1 MGPIAVDALPWRE
14 GGDANAPFIVCAM
27 FTPGYRAKAVR
38 LAASLT
44 AFDVRF
50 ALFEVPQVH
59 RSISPQGGGDL
70 SFSKPRFIRSA
81 LERFAKP
88 VLYVD
93 SDVIFRKSPDVVT
106 ALCASECDFAIY
118 NWLAD
123 PVNDAWRPEPGTPL
137 WKFFFSVDMASD
149 SQLMSS
155 GAVQLWKSTDAALAL
170 LKDWEQSLL
179 RHPRSEDD
187 HCLDFAY
194 NHGDR
199 TGLNPAWLPK
209 EYARYAFWI
218 YADPVIDHPEF
229 PAPLTGAFES
239 LGSVRFV
246 REKIAR
252 TQKQQAFPRDTVVD
266 AQAMQLLR
274 QRPDGGLTPAG
285 PLLLPLFLPRQD

>member
-1 MGPIAVDALPWRE
+1 MGSPYALWRDD
-14 GGDANAPFIVCAM
+14 GDVSAPFVVCAM
-27 FTPGYRAKAVR
+27 LTPDYRGRAER
-38 LAASLT
+38 LAASLE
-44 AFDVRF
+44 AFGL
-50 ALFEVPQVH
+50 AHAIFEVPQVH
-59 RSISPQGGGDL
+59 RSISAAGGAEPD
-70 SFSKPRFIRSA
+70 FSKPRFLRFA
-81 LERFAKP
+81 LELFGKP

-93 SDVIFRKSPDVVT
+93 ADVIFRKRPEALA
-106 ALCASECDFAIY
+106 ALCATDCDFAIY

-123 PVNDAWRPEPGTPL
+123 AMNDALRPEPGTPL

-155 GAVQLWKSTDAALAL
+155 GAVQFWKSTDAALTL
-170 LKDWEQSLL
+170 LKGWEQSLV

-199 TGLNPAWLPK
+199 TGLNPAWLAK

-239 LGSVRFV
+239 LGSARFV

-252 TQKQQAFPRDTVVD
+252 AQKQQAFPRDTVVD
-266 AQAMQLLR
+266 AQAMQLLK
-274 QRPDGGLTPAG
+274 QRPYGGLAPAG
-285 PLLLPLFLPRQD
+285 PLPLPLFLPRQD

>member
-1 MGPIAVDALPWRE
+1 MGEIHEPWRE

-27 FTPGYRAKAVR
+27 FTPDYRSKAER

-44 AFDVRF
+44 AFGVQY

-59 RSISPQGGGDL
+59 RSISPQGGDDL
-70 SFSKPRFIRSA
+70 GFGKPRFIRSA

-93 SDVIFRKSPDVVT
+93 SDVIVRKFPGLI
-106 ALCASECDFAIY
+106 AQLCGGPADFAIY

-137 WKFFFSVDMASD
+137 WKFFFSVDVASD
-149 SQLMSS
+149 TQLMSS
-155 GAVQLWKSTDAALAL
+155 GAVQFWKNTDATQAL
-170 LKDWEQSLL
+170 LQDWEQALL

-187 HCLDFAY
+187 QCLDFAF

-199 TGLNPAWLPK
+199 TGLAPAWLPK

-229 PAPLTGAFES
+229 PAPITGAFES
-239 LGSVRFV
+239 LGSARFLHA
-246 REKIAR
+246 KLMR
-252 TQKQQAFPRDTVVD
+252 TQKQQPFPRDAVVD
-266 AQAMQLLR
+266 AQAGQLLQ
-274 QRPDGGLTPAG
+274 QRSDDGFAPAG
-285 PLLLPLFLPRQD
+285 PLPLPLFLPKAD

>member
-1 MGPIAVDALPWRE
+1 MGAPYALWRD
-14 GGDANAPFIVCAM
+14 GGDVSAPFVVCAM
-27 FTPGYRAKAVR
+27 FTRDYRGKAER
-38 LAASLT
+38 LAASLD
-44 AFDVRF
+44 AFGLAHAV
-50 ALFEVPQVH
+50 FEVSQVH
-59 RSISPQGGGDL
+59 RSISAAGGADL
-70 SFSKPRFIRSA
+70 DFSKPRFLRFA
-81 LERFAKP
+81 VERFGKP

-93 SDVIFRKSPDVVT
+93 ADVIFRKSPE
-106 ALCASECDFAIY
+106 ALAPLCAGNCDFAIY

-123 PVNDAWRPEPGTPL
+123 AMNDAWRPEPGTPL
-137 WKFFFSVDMASD
+137 WKFFFSVDVASG

-155 GAVQLWKSTDAALAL
+155 GAVQFWKGTDAALTL
-170 LKDWEQSLL
+170 LKDWEQSLV

-199 TGLNPAWLPK
+199 TGLNPAWLAK

-239 LGSVRFV
+239 LGSTRFV

-252 TQKQQAFPRDTVVD
+252 AQKQQAIPRDTVVD
-266 AQAMQLLR
+266 AQAMQLLK
-274 QRPDGGLTPAG
+274 QGPDGGLTPAG
-285 PLLLPLFLPRQD
+285 PLSLPLFLPRQD